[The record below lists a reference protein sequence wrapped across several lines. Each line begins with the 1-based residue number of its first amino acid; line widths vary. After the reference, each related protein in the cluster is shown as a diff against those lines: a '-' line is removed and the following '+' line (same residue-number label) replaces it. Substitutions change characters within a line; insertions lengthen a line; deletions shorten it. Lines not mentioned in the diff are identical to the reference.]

1 MKKQT
6 MTEHK
11 TAEAV
16 RLALQLAPECVA
28 LFELPSAMY
37 RAAQKFG
44 VTGCKLSFEFCQKTV
59 KALQAD
65 GRL

>member
-6 MTEHK
+6 ATEHK
-11 TAEAV
+11 TAEAA

-28 LFELPSAMY
+28 LFELPGAMY

-44 VTGCKLSFEFCQKTV
+44 VTDCKLSFNFCQKTV
-59 KALQAD
+59 YALQAA